1 MLRNIALRPS
11 FIARLA
17 TFVERNPA
25 GTRRAV
31 FVGALLG
38 LAWALPGRLWMRL
51 ITDKE
56 PQFTVAGT
64 LFIFIVVSGFGAA
77 AGYAFARRGKATRR
91 FRRWF
96 DRALAFIPVAGLGPG
111 LIFFVPGVAFAIAA
125 ARRNSRRWL
134 RIALLVV
141 GCLSGAFWTLVMLSN
156 DRPLATVLIYLLLGY
171 LVYVALRFALEP
183 RTRST
188 VDQYDPFAYGEMA
201 GLG

>member
-1 MLRNIALRPS
+1 MLRSVAIKPS
-11 FIARLA
+11 LIARLA
-17 TFVERNPA
+17 ASVERDPR

-64 LFIFIVVSGFGAA
+64 LFIFVVVSGFGAA

-96 DRALAFIPVAGLGPG
+96 DRGLAFVPVAGLGPG

-125 ARRNSRRWL
+125 ARRESRRWL
-134 RIALLVV
+134 RTGLVVV
-141 GCLSGAFWTLVMLSN
+141 GCLSGAFWTLVMLAN
-156 DRPLATVLIYLLLGY
+156 DRPLATVVIYLLLGY
-171 LVYVALRFALEP
+171 LVYVAVRFALEP
-183 RTRST
+183 RTRT
-188 VDQYDPFAYGEMA
+188 TAGMYDPFAYGEMA
-201 GLG
+201 GAG